1 MTFLQ
6 RGFLDALLAQN
17 LAELRS
23 VLWRL
28 GGLVAVFGLIAS
40 ARPFMRTF
48 WANRMRF
55 RRFTG
60 LGELYFGG
68 FRFAIGQQSHRLPE
82 VAQRLSDD
90 VDSWS
95 ALSAELA
102 DGAVLALAKFVLFGA
117 ILWLAMPAVSVGAFT
132 LRGPLL
138 WFTIASFLLM
148 LGLMHVTGKGLPA
161 RESGRLEKNAALR
174 SALARVDEHALS
186 IALLDGGPAE
196 ARGALAKLRSAS
208 GAALF
213 SASVKARLAGL
224 NALFTPADLLVFLL
238 LAPLYFRGQLSFG
251 AVFQVSMAYNGAGS
265 ALGWFVAYYGEIAQL
280 RALRQRLRTLEQLL
294 ESLEAARLP
303 KGGPLA
309 RATPLVTR
317 QGAWLHIE
325 SLDIRQTPEPLEG
338 GSPRRTRALVF
349 GSLSIEPGERVLLT
363 APSGFGKSLLLATLR
378 GAWPW
383 ASGSATVPR
392 EAVWI
397 PQKPYMPYGTLRAAL
412 CYPRDEADSETE
424 INWLLERLGLAGL
437 VLRLGETAP
446 WGAIL
451 SGGELARLAL
461 VRAILQKPRW
471 IFMDEPTAALDAE
484 AGQRYWR
491 LVESLEGVTIVLI
504 AHTLSPPYDRWRRI
518 RLDDLAHVR
527 SA

>member
-28 GGLVAVFGLIAS
+28 GGLVAVFGVIAS
-40 ARPFMRTF
+40 ARPYMRTF
-48 WANRMRF
+48 WANRMRL

-132 LRGPLL
+132 LPGPLL

-161 RESGRLEKNAALR
+161 RESDRLEKNAALR

-196 ARGALAKLRSAS
+196 ARGALAKLRCAS

-213 SASVKARLAGL
+213 SAAVKARLAGL

-294 ESLEAARLP
+294 ESLEAARVA
-303 KGGPLA
+303 KGPLA

-325 SLDIRQTPEPLEG
+325 SLDVRQTPEPLEEG
-338 GSPRRTRALVF
+338 GLGRTRALVF
-349 GSLSIEPGERVLLT
+349 GSISIEPGERVLLT

-412 CYPRDEADSETE
+412 YYPRDEADSATE

-518 RLDDLAHVR
+518 RLDELAHVR